1 MSKLP
6 SALSPFLGAMPGE
19 GLEGE
24 EEHEDL
30 PASRDSGG
38 GDLDALCSSLDQA
51 MMHDCYSKIV
61 EKLSSANPT
70 MVVQVDTLIF
80 FMAPVF
86 NFKSHEKQILSW
98 QKELAKGK
106 GS

>member
-1 MSKLP
+1 VSKLP

-24 EEHEDL
+24 EEREDL

-38 GDLDALCSSLDQA
+38 GRRASGEDLAALCSSLDQA

-70 MVVQVDTLIF
+70 MVVQVDT
-80 FMAPVF
+80 
-86 NFKSHEKQILSW
+86 
-98 QKELAKGK
+98 
-106 GS
+106 